1 MVGNVFLNIG
11 IVILYLVAVMQIEIS
26 FFLKLRYIVSE
37 KNILVVYFF
46 VGFCK

>member
-11 IVILYLVAVMQIEIS
+11 IVILYLVALMQIEIS

-46 VGFCK
+46 VGFFK